1 VAASSATAR
10 SSSRT
15 AGGRSRALRVALATC
30 AEVPLGDEDA
40 PGLIEELARRGVEAV
55 PAVWDDQSVDWSSLD
70 LVVVRSTWDYPARR
84 GEFLAWAQSV
94 PRALNAPRVLRWNT
108 DKRYLTTLHVDA
120 IPTVYLEPGS
130 PFQAPRAPFVVK
142 PAIGAGSIGAARYE
156 GGDERAHTHV
166 AELHSAGKAV
176 MVQPY
181 LEAVD
186 SEGEIALLYVDG
198 TFSHAVR
205 KAPLLA
211 PGGAPGAG
219 LYVEERI
226 SPAEPSSEERELA
239 ERALDAVP
247 FPRHELLYARV
258 DLLPGPVVLEVELTE
273 PSLFL
278 GYAEGATERFA
289 AAIAAASQRLR
300 MSAENGPTTSQ

>member
-1 VAASSATAR
+1 M
-10 SSSRT
+10 
-15 AGGRSRALRVALATC
+15 
-30 AEVPLGDEDA
+30 PLGDEDA
-40 PGLIEELARRGVEAV
+40 PGLIEALAGRGVEAL
-55 PAVWDDQSVDWSSLD
+55 PAVWDDQNVDWSSFD

-84 GEFLAWAQSV
+84 GDFLAWAESV
-94 PRALNAPRVLRWNT
+94 PRVLNAPRVLRWNT

-130 PFQAPRAPFVVK
+130 PFRAPRAPFVVK
-142 PAIGAGSIGAARYE
+142 PAVGAGSIGAARYE
-156 GGDERAHTHV
+156 GGDERAHAHV
-166 AELHSAGKAV
+166 EELHAAGKTV

-181 LEAVD
+181 LDTVD
-186 SEGEIALLYVDG
+186 REGEIALLYVDG

-205 KAPLLA
+205 KAPLLDA
-211 PGGAPGAG
+211 GGEPGSG

-226 SPAEPSSEERELA
+226 SAAEPTTEERELA
-239 ERALDAVP
+239 ERALEAVP
-247 FPRHELLYARV
+247 FPRDQLLYARV